1 MGFSVLKLRGERRM
15 WLYYSALYLGLG
27 LVCFASL
34 RHHLTD
40 THDAETF
47 GNHAAISAN
56 FTFLFSPNRA
66 AASGR
71 PVDEMLMWVVYL
83 MWGNNPAVFHLL
95 SVASH
100 LLAGLSLA
108 LLYRRLGADTE
119 LSFAAGLLFMLHVGH
134 IQAVQW
140 ISALEYPLA
149 LLVATLAVHCY
160 VFFIE
165 SQKRRTLI
173 AFYGLLSLGLLTHIA
188 VAMVWPF
195 CLLLSMRSGISAKS
209 ALKYLVPFALPLVPV
224 LWLIVYSTS
233 QHTSTADAF
242 GVYATSSLI
251 DLFLGMG
258 RMLFWFFG
266 RLFTTAHWVPLAVY
280 KLQAWELFA
289 GGWVLF
295 SMGILLW
302 RRASPADLWI
312 AWSLLFLCPFLFL
325 TQQIIADMPVGP
337 SRYLYLAS
345 AGSSL
350 LVAWLLRHA
359 IFLLAR
365 YWPRANPIVY
375 RALIV
380 LLVAYSVTVVKRAE
394 AFAFYTSGRAYLS
407 ALELDTGINQL
418 RRAIDVG
425 GDLIDRHDA
434 YARMGLVLLHKP
446 DEAAGLIA
454 EGLIHHPDSIPLNLY
469 KLVLNSVSD
478 DPELRARA
486 DAKLAELGENADL
499 VEVIG
504 QSYFNLATGFS
515 SRGESQKAALAYMH
529 SQTFLPDRLPT
540 LKGLA
545 LALFYLDDRARAA
558 AVLERLIS
566 IDTSDISSHYALAK
580 LYSLQGEAERAR
592 HLFARIVRMAP
603 TSPEAGKALEILGK
617 QGISEVE
624 E

>member
-1 MGFSVLKLRGERRM
+1 MDFSVVKLRDELRV
-15 WLYYSALYLGLG
+15 WLYYATFYFGIG

-47 GNHAAISAN
+47 GNHAVISAN

-71 PVDEMLMWVVYL
+71 PVDEFIMWVAYL
-83 MWGNNPAVFHLL
+83 IWGNDPVVFHLL
-95 SVASH
+95 SVVCH
-100 LLAGLSLA
+100 LLAGFSLA
-108 LLYRRLGADTE
+108 LLYRRLGADIE

-160 VFFIE
+160 VFFL
-165 SQKRRTLI
+165 KDHRPRALI

-195 CLLLSMRSGISAKS
+195 CLVLSMRSGLSAKS
-209 ALKYLVPFALPLVPV
+209 TLKYLVPFVLPLVPV
-224 LWLIVYSTS
+224 LSLIVYSTS

-242 GVYATSSLI
+242 GAYATSSLF

-258 RMLFWFFG
+258 RMLFWFCG

-280 KLQAWELFA
+280 KLQTWELFVGA
-289 GGWVLF
+289 FALF
-295 SMGILLW
+295 FMVVLLW
-302 RRASPADLWI
+302 RRVRSVDLWI

-325 TQQIIADMPVGP
+325 TQKIIADMPVGP

-350 LVAWLLRHA
+350 LVAWLLRRA
-359 IFLLAR
+359 VFLLAR
-365 YWPRANPIVY
+365 YWPSAKPGVY
-375 RALIV
+375 RVLIAV
-380 LLVAYSVTVVKRAE
+380 LVAYSMIVVKRAE

-407 ALELDTGINQL
+407 ELEIDTGISQL

-446 DEAAGLIA
+446 DEAAELIA
-454 EGLIHHPDSIPLNLY
+454 EGLIYHPESIPLNVY
-469 KLVLNSVSD
+469 KLTLNSVGD
-478 DPELRARA
+478 DPEERVRA
-486 DAKLAELGENADL
+486 DEKLAELGENADI

-504 QSYFNLATGFS
+504 QSYFNLATGFA
-515 SRGESQKAALAYMH
+515 SRGESQQAALAYMH
-529 SQTFLPDRLPT
+529 SQAFLPDRLPT
-540 LKGLA
+540 LRGLA
-545 LALFYLDDRARAA
+545 LALFYLNDRARAA
-558 AVLERLIS
+558 AVLERIIS
-566 IDTSDISSHYALAK
+566 IDRGDINSHYALAK
-580 LYSLQGEAERAR
+580 LYSLQGETERAQR
-592 HLFARIVRMAP
+592 LLAHIVRAAP
-603 TSPEAGKALEILGK
+603 DSPEAAKALQILGE